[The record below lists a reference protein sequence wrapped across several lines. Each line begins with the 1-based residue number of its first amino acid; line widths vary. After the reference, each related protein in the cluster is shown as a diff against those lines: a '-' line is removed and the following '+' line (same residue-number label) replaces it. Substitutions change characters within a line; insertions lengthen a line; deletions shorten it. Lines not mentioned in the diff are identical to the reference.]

1 MDQVEPLFVC
11 CPKCCKP
18 VAKTLRCDGLEL
30 TCPRCGVKIQIV
42 VGQNARLSVE
52 LVDDNTIPAKN
63 NSVAPRNVGLGMN
76 R

>member
-1 MDQVEPLFVC
+1 MDQVKPLFVC

-18 VAKTLRCDGLEL
+18 VARTLRCDGIEVM
-30 TCPRCGVKIQIV
+30 CPRCGSKLQFV
-42 VGQNARLSVE
+42 VGQNAKLSVE
-52 LVDDNTIPAKN
+52 LVEENIPAKN

>member
-18 VAKTLRCDGLEL
+18 VARALRCEPIEVL
-30 TCPRCGVKIQIV
+30 CSRCGAKLQFN
-42 VGQNARLSVE
+42 VGQNAKLSVV
-52 LVDDNTIPAKN
+52 LVEENIPAKN
-63 NSVAPRNVGLGMN
+63 NSVAPRNVELGMN